1 MIAAGWTLMLAGI
14 ALWGYGY
21 FVPGR
26 PPLFDWNA
34 NAPWWIAD
42 FLPNIESEI
51 GLVLVVAAMIPIY
64 WPKPRTK

>member
-1 MIAAGWTLMLAGI
+1 MIAAGWTLMLAGM

-21 FVPGR
+21 LAPGT
-26 PPLFDWNA
+26 PALFDWKA
-34 NAPWWIAD
+34 IAPWWIAD

-64 WPKPRTK
+64 WPRRRAE